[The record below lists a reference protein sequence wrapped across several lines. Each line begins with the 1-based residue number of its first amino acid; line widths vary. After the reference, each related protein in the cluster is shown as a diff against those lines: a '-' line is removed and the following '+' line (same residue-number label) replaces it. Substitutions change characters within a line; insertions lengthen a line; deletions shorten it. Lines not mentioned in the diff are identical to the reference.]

1 MSYPQEVFHASK
13 FSNNDR
19 QSLQVYRVMWP
30 SSFYFLWHNLGVFF
44 YHNKLLR
51 EHSLELVILNAKTD
65 LSSEETVKEFL
76 SHVRNL
82 NISNRDAFFYI
93 LTIITGIG
101 GGMMLYGLKKW
112 HQEIQPQQDEL
123 LNLQIEKMK
132 LEIIELENKVKAKE
146 VE

>member
-1 MSYPQEVFHASK
+1 M
-13 FSNNDR
+13 
-19 QSLQVYRVMWP
+19 
-30 SSFYFLWHNLGVFF
+30 
-44 YHNKLLR
+44 R
-51 EHSLELVILNAKTD
+51 EHSLELAILNAKTD
-65 LSSEETVKEFL
+65 LSSEETVKKEFL